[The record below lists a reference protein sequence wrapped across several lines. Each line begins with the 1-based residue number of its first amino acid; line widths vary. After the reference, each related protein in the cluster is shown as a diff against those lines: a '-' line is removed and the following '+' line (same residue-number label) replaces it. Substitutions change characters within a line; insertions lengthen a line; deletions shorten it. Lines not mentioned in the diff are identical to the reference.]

1 MTNHNIDVQSI
12 THVPSNVTVER
23 PDTGIVSNKV
33 QNDVTLSA
41 GFPVIWISRVNDL
54 GVSPLGIVRTGNS
67 SIPFSST
74 LSHNPKVMT
83 VEMHWVSEGYN
94 AVKNNADGLALS
106 EVVDVPLRVIGIR
119 GVAEVGEEKQRVAG
133 YS

>member
-12 THVPSNVTVER
+12 THVPSNVAVEG
-23 PDTGIVSNKV
+23 PDTRIVSNKV

-41 GFPVIWISRVNDL
+41 GVPVVWVSSVNNL
-54 GVSPLGIVRTGNS
+54 SVSPLWIFWTSNS

-74 LSHNPKVMT
+74 LSHNPEIMT

-94 AVKNNADGLALS
+94 AVKDNADGLTMS
-106 EVVDVPLRVIGIR
+106 EVVDVPLRVVGIR
-119 GVAEVGEEKQRVAG
+119 GVAEVCEEKQRVAG
-133 YS
+133 